1 VAKWSVSGAPHD
13 DAAGSGCRLK
23 IIIATDAWEPQTNGV
38 VTTLKAT
45 IGKLGEMG
53 HEVRVISPQGLMS
66 IPAPSYPEIRLAIAP
81 WFHIAREIKTF
92 RPHAIHIATEGPIG
106 VAMHRY
112 CRRHKLPF
120 TTAYHTRYPEYLNAR
135 WPIPLSVSYAWLRR
149 FHGAAARTFVSS
161 NSLRTQLS
169 SMRFEHLHQWQR
181 GVNLEL
187 FRPMGGA
194 LPAELAGL
202 PRPIMAY
209 MGRVAV
215 EKNIE
220 AFLRLDV
227 PGTKLVIGN
236 GPARAA
242 LSERHPKAL
251 FIGYRF
257 GDELA
262 AMLSAADVFV
272 FPSLTDTFGLA
283 MIEALACG
291 VPVAA
296 FPVPGPID
304 VLEPGVTGVL
314 NEDLA
319 TAIRDALLLN
329 RQVCA
334 ERAKAFTWEA
344 ATEQFLDGLE
354 PIPAGARAALSAP
367 GSAMIANNG
376 SRSQPS
382 AGDAN

>member
-1 VAKWSVSGAPHD
+1 M
-13 DAAGSGCRLK
+13 K
-23 IIIATDAWEPQTNGV
+23 ICIASDAWEPQTNGV

-53 HEVRVISPQGLMS
+53 HEVRVISPQGMWS
-66 IPAPSYPEIRLAIAP
+66 IPAPSYPEIRLALTP
-81 WFHIAREIKTF
+81 WLQIARAIRTF

-106 VAMHRY
+106 VAARSY
-112 CRRHKLPF
+112 CRRHELPF
-120 TTAYHTRYPEYLNAR
+120 TTAYHTKYPEYLNAR
-135 WPIPLSVSYAWLRR
+135 WPIPLSLSYAWLRR
-149 FHGAAARTFVSS
+149 FHNASVRTFVSS
-161 NSLRTQLS
+161 NSLRNQLS
-169 SMRFEHLHQWQR
+169 SMRFEHLHRWQR

-187 FRPMGGA
+187 FRPLPGA

-209 MGRVAV
+209 MGRVAI

-220 AFLRLDV
+220 AFLGLQV

-236 GPARAA
+236 GPAREA
-242 LSERHPKAL
+242 LSRSHPDAL
-251 FIGYRF
+251 FIGFRF

-291 VPVAA
+291 APVAA

-304 VLEPGVTGVL
+304 VIEQGVTGVL
-314 NEDLA
+314 NKDLA
-319 TAIRDALLLN
+319 AAIQGALSLD
-329 RQVCA
+329 RHVCA
-334 ERAKAFTWEA
+334 QRAKAFTWEV
-344 ATEQFLDGLE
+344 ATEQFLEGLA
-354 PIPAGARAALSAP
+354 PIPAVARAALSAS

-376 SRSQPS
+376 RQKEPV
-382 AGDAN
+382 

>member
-1 VAKWSVSGAPHD
+1 M
-13 DAAGSGCRLK
+13 K
-23 IIIATDAWEPQTNGV
+23 ITIATDAWEPQTNGV

-45 IGKLGEMG
+45 IEKLGHLG
-53 HEVRVISPQGLMS
+53 HEVRVISPQGLAS

-81 WFHIAREIKTF
+81 GFHIARQVKVF

-106 VAMHRY
+106 VSMRRY
-112 CRRHKLPF
+112 CRRHGLPF
-120 TTAYHTRYPEYLNAR
+120 TTSYHTRYPEYLSAR
-135 WPIPLSVSYAWLRR
+135 WPIPVGLTYGWLRR

-161 NSLRTQLS
+161 NSLRSQLS
-169 SMRFEHLHQWQR
+169 SKGFLHLHQWQR

-187 FRPMGGA
+187 FRPLPDKM
-194 LPAELAGL
+194 PAELAGL

-215 EKNIE
+215 EKNID
-220 AFLRLDV
+220 AFLRLDL
-227 PGTKLVIGN
+227 PGTRLIIGN

-242 LSERHPKAL
+242 LSERHPNAL
-251 FIGYRF
+251 FVGYRF

-304 VLEPGVTGVL
+304 VIEPGVTGVL

-319 TAIRDALLLN
+319 AAIRSALLLN

-334 ERAKAFTWEA
+334 ERAKAFTWDA
-344 ATEQFLDGLE
+344 ATGQFLDGLE
-354 PIPAGARAALSAP
+354 PIPAGARAALSAS
-367 GSAMIANNG
+367 GSAMIANSG
-376 SRSQPS
+376 APSRLSE
-382 AGDAN
+382 

>member
-1 VAKWSVSGAPHD
+1 VAKWAISGAPYD
-13 DAAGSGCRLK
+13 DASSGGCRLK
-23 IIIATDAWEPQTNGV
+23 ICIASDAWEPQTNGV

-45 IGKLGEMG
+45 IAKLTEMG
-53 HEVRVISPQGLMS
+53 HEVRIISPNGMASL
-66 IPAPSYPEIRLAIAP
+66 PAPSYPEIRLAIAP
-81 WFHIAREIKTF
+81 GFHISREIKSF

-106 VAMHRY
+106 VAMRRY

-135 WPIPLSVSYAWLRR
+135 WPIPLSITYAWLRR
-149 FHGAAARTFVSS
+149 FHGAAVRTFVSS
-161 NSLRTQLS
+161 NSLRDQLS
-169 SMRFEHLHQWQR
+169 SKRFEHLHRWQR

-187 FRPMGGA
+187 FRPLAGPS
-194 LPAELAGL
+194 PAELAGA

-220 AFLRLDV
+220 AFLRLQI

-236 GPARAA
+236 GPAREA
-242 LSERHPKAL
+242 LSKSHPDAM

-304 VLEPGVTGVL
+304 VIERDVTGVL
-314 NEDLA
+314 HEDLA
-319 TAIRDALLLN
+319 VAIQGALGLN

-334 ERAKAFTWEA
+334 ERAKSFTWEA
-344 ATEQFLDGLE
+344 ATEQFLDGLA
-354 PIPAGARAALSAP
+354 PIPATARAALSGS
-367 GSAMIANNG
+367 GSAMIAANG
-376 SRSQPS
+376 ARSQPR

>member
-1 VAKWSVSGAPHD
+1 M
-13 DAAGSGCRLK
+13 K
-23 IIIATDAWEPQTNGV
+23 ITIATDAWDPQTNGV

-45 IGKLGEMG
+45 IGQLGQLG
-53 HEVRVISPQGLMS
+53 HEVRVISPQGLAS
-66 IPAPSYPEIRLAIAP
+66 IPAPSYPEIRLALAP
-81 WFHIAREIKTF
+81 GFHIAREIRAF

-106 VAMHRY
+106 NSMRRY

-120 TTAYHTRYPEYLNAR
+120 TTSYHTRYPEYLNAR
-135 WPIPLSVSYAWLRR
+135 WPIPISVSYAWLRR

-161 NSLRTQLS
+161 NSLRTELS
-169 SMRFEHLHQWQR
+169 SRGFHQLHKWQR
-181 GVNLEL
+181 GVNLGV
-187 FRPMGGA
+187 FRPLNDQ
-194 LPAELAGL
+194 LPAELANV

-209 MGRVAV
+209 MGRVAI
-215 EKNIE
+215 EKNID
-220 AFLRLDV
+220 AFLRLDL
-227 PGTKLVIGN
+227 PGTKLIIGN

-242 LSERHPKAL
+242 LAERHPDAM
-251 FIGYRF
+251 FVGFRF

-296 FPVPGPID
+296 FPVPGPVD
-304 VLEPGVTGVL
+304 VIEPGVTGVL
-314 NEDLA
+314 NDDLA
-319 TAIRDALLLN
+319 AAIRSALLLN

-344 ATEQFLDGLE
+344 ATEQFLEGLE
-354 PIPAGARAALSAP
+354 PIPAGARAALSGS
-367 GSAMIANNG
+367 GSAMIGANG
-376 SRSQPS
+376 TRSQPR